1 MIAHEPLAGV
11 DAAVYVP
18 AMTARRLTLVVLLTA
33 CVATFVSSSTSTAAQ
48 VAEHD
53 YVGAERCK
61 SCHAAE
67 FAAWESSPHA
77 RALQTLSPTEQ
88 KNPRCLACHT
98 MVPDDV
104 QVALAGVQCESC
116 HGPGR
121 HYSPSWVMRDPEL
134 ARQLRLVA
142 KVDATACARCH
153 TDGSPAVGGFDFAAK
168 RELIKHWSHGN

>member
-1 MIAHEPLAGV
+1 
-11 DAAVYVP
+11 
-18 AMTARRLTLVVLLTA
+18 MTARRLILAVLSVALVA
-33 CVATFVSSSTSTAAQ
+33 AIASSSTSTAAQ

-61 SCHAAE
+61 TCHAAE
-67 FAAWESSPHA
+67 FAAWEASPHA

-98 MVPDDV
+98 MVPEDV
-104 QVALAGVQCESC
+104 QVALTGVQCESC

-134 ARQLRLVA
+134 SRQLRLIA
-142 KVDATACARCH
+142 RVDATACARCH
-153 TDGSPAVGGFDFAAK
+153 NDAVPTVGSFDFAAK
-168 RELIKHWSHGN
+168 RELIKHWTDGGK

>member
-1 MIAHEPLAGV
+1 M
-11 DAAVYVP
+11 VP
-18 AMTARRLTLVVLLTA
+18 RRLLLVFASFALVV
-33 CVATFVSSSTSTAAQ
+33 VVSSSSSSSAAQ

-67 FAAWESSPHA
+67 FAAWEASPHA
-77 RALQTLSPTEQ
+77 KALQTLSASDR

-98 MVPDDV
+98 LVPDDV

-121 HYSPSWVMRDPEL
+121 HYTPAWVMRDPVL
-134 ARQLRLVA
+134 ARQLKLIA

-153 TDGSPAVGGFDFAAK
+153 TDSAPSLSGFDFAAK
-168 RELIKHWSHGN
+168 RELIKHWSDHSAK